1 MSILISE
8 LPESIAKEFTVND
21 DGHGFVSR
29 RGVARMSGVSR
40 QAIQQLLKSIEGKG
54 ASGTLPEVLQ
64 PFTGQAFEG
73 GKPIPDILVSSII
86 KYYAYQGN
94 KLAQS
99 VDLAIGAIGLRT
111 VIQKSLGW
119 EAEFEF
125 TQRQLVERLC
135 LPVPTKWEPRF
146 TVEFYGEMSRLTGL
160 TPIGNKRPYL
170 WAKLTKELV
179 YDYLPKGVYQEI
191 KSWQL
196 ATDPNKKLHQYLSEQ
211 GIEILGEHLKRVIT
225 LMQCAT
231 HISEVEF
238 MLSQSMTKAY
248 QYNLF
253 NVKK

>member
-1 MSILISE
+1 MNILISE
-8 LPESIAKEFTVND
+8 LPESIAKEFTVNNS
-21 DGHGFVSR
+21 GQGFVSR
-29 RGVARMSGVSR
+29 RGIARLCGVKLNSV
-40 QAIQQLLKSIEGKG
+40 QALLKKIEN
-54 ASGTLPEVLQ
+54 SDQQTLPKTLKVYA
-64 PFTGQAFEG
+64 GQGFN
-73 GKPIPDILVSSII
+73 PDQQIPDILASAII
-86 KYYAYQGN
+86 QYYAFNG
-94 KLAQS
+94 KESAQDS
-99 VDLAIGAIGLRT
+99 IAAIGAIGLRT

-146 TVEFYGEMSRLTGL
+146 SVEFYSEMSRLTGL

-238 MLSQSMTKAY
+238 MLSQSMTKLY

-253 NVKK
+253 HVKK